1 MSSCPGD
8 ATCVLL
14 GGVGCPEEFLVNPR
28 HYCSSS
34 SYTDASGALV
44 CGQENIWQPH
54 YQKKSLFSSN
64 IHTHTHHPGSSE
76 LHSAALTAQQ
86 RVSLFMT
93 FKWRNPKISL
103 QTQVVS
109 HLVTVQIRYKSRF
122 PCFLYSHATEA
133 QHLCCVCGKG
143 RPRPAV
149 SLPWQDGLIVI
160 PGSIVCQNSLG
171 QDRGLSCQGSP
182 AETTLPWPTLLP
194 CAPVSSCHPEVW
206 LRPESP
212 VVCTVAAVE
221 LRMNLSLAQPWP
233 PKELLLWLD
242 N

>member
-8 ATCVLL
+8 AACVLL
-14 GGVGCPEEFLVNPR
+14 GGVGCPEEFLVNPY

-34 SYTDASGALV
+34 SYTDASGYVLLV
-44 CGQENIWQPH
+44 HWCVGREYLAAPLSKEIFILQQYTYTH
-54 YQKKSLFSSN
+54 ASSRFLRATLSC
-64 IHTHTHHPGSSE
+64 THC
-76 LHSAALTAQQ
+76 SAACLT
-86 RVSLFMT
+86 FYDIHMG
-93 FKWRNPKISL
+93 RNPKISL

-109 HLVTVQIRYKSRF
+109 HLVTLQIRYKSRF

-212 VVCTVAAVE
+212 VVCTVAAQGWE
-221 LRMNLSLAQPWP
+221 G
-233 PKELLLWLD
+233 E
-242 N
+242 